1 MNRARRRPS
10 APPAEKPAEKPARN
24 RTRNR
29 RRTRGGE
36 TVTGHPGATTEQA
49 EPADDDGRRR
59 RGGIALRRA
68 PSSPSPA
75 QGRGRERRLAEVHL
89 RRMVKPERRTRGDV
103 LAAAA
108 IAAVVAIAA
117 ALIWWTSDA
126 RATISRP
133 AATPAPTLPSA
144 KAVPSS
150 LRQLWTA
157 PSPKTT
163 TPLVVAG
170 NVVTGDGR
178 EVEGRDPATGNTR
191 WTYARDLELCGVT
204 YVYDYAVA
212 VYPDVRGCGQVS
224 TIDAKTGERGPS
236 RTAYADPEV
245 RLSSD
250 GTTVLSAGDSRLE
263 QWRSDMVRMLSYGSL
278 DARIKPGTP
287 ASPICRLVSAEASS
301 TAVSVLEACPK
312 QDDLRLTLLRPA
324 DEEDTPDQK
333 YVPQPGVVDDSGARV
348 VAVSDTTTAVYV
360 PAPKPTVN
368 IVDETGATVA
378 STLLPKPPSPG
389 ATMSRAGDLITW
401 WTGDS
406 VMVFSANGL
415 RYRYTVSAAGSNIPL
430 GPATMMAGRLLVPV
444 TGGYDVFDPASGNG
458 VEHIPVL
465 GAPPTRSVGGLPASS
480 AAVVPAVAGS
490 TILEQRGDELV
501 ALG

>member
-1 MNRARRRPS
+1 
-10 APPAEKPAEKPARN
+10 
-24 RTRNR
+24 
-29 RRTRGGE
+29 
-36 TVTGHPGATTEQA
+36 
-49 EPADDDGRRR
+49 
-59 RGGIALRRA
+59 
-68 PSSPSPA
+68 
-75 QGRGRERRLAEVHL
+75 
-89 RRMVKPERRTRGDV
+89 MVKPERRTRGDV
-103 LAAAA
+103 LAAVA
-108 IAAVVAIAA
+108 IAALVAIVA

-133 AATPAPTLPSA
+133 AATPAPTLPTA
-144 KAVPSS
+144 KVVPSS

-250 GTTVLSAGDSRLE
+250 GTTVLSAGDTRLE

-324 DEEDTPDQK
+324 DEEDTPNQK

-444 TGGYDVFDPASGNG
+444 TDGYDAFDPASGNG

>member
-1 MNRARRRPS
+1 
-10 APPAEKPAEKPARN
+10 
-24 RTRNR
+24 
-29 RRTRGGE
+29 
-36 TVTGHPGATTEQA
+36 
-49 EPADDDGRRR
+49 
-59 RGGIALRRA
+59 
-68 PSSPSPA
+68 
-75 QGRGRERRLAEVHL
+75 
-89 RRMVKPERRTRGDV
+89 MVKPERRTRGDV
-103 LAAAA
+103 LAAVA
-108 IAAVVAIAA
+108 IAALVAIVA

-133 AATPAPTLPSA
+133 AATPAPTLPTA
-144 KAVPSS
+144 KVVPSS

-224 TIDAKTGERGPS
+224 TIDANTGERGPS

-250 GTTVLSAGDSRLE
+250 GTTVLSAGDTRLE

-324 DEEDTPDQK
+324 DEEDTPNQK

-378 STLLPKPPSPG
+378 STLLPRPPSPA

-430 GPATMMAGRLLVPV
+430 GPATMLAGRLLVPV
-444 TGGYDVFDPASGNG
+444 TGGYDAFDPASGNG

>member
-1 MNRARRRPS
+1 
-10 APPAEKPAEKPARN
+10 
-24 RTRNR
+24 
-29 RRTRGGE
+29 
-36 TVTGHPGATTEQA
+36 
-49 EPADDDGRRR
+49 
-59 RGGIALRRA
+59 
-68 PSSPSPA
+68 
-75 QGRGRERRLAEVHL
+75 
-89 RRMVKPERRTRGDV
+89 MVKPERRTRGDV

-117 ALIWWTSDA
+117 ALIWWTSDT
-126 RATISRP
+126 RATISRA

-224 TIDAKTGERGPS
+224 TIDANTGERGPS

-250 GTTVLSAGDSRLE
+250 GTTVLSAGDTRLE

-348 VAVSDTTTAVYV
+348 IAVSDTTTAVYV

-444 TGGYDVFDPASGNG
+444 TGGYDAFDPASGNG